1 MRRLFA
7 FGMLTLAAVGM
18 LASPAAGGGA
28 FITATPTSGAPGTPI
43 MIDGNCGVATA
54 DVNVFIGFEIN
65 SNSITIAT
73 TTTDAAGAFHA
84 NATAPQIAPPI
95 IDPGPGEIVGLCQLS
110 DAVRVTTPFTLLD
123 AGLGAPQPPPDPSAV
138 PAPQAAG
145 AAPPQAVVVEPTFT
159 G

>member
-1 MRRLFA
+1 MRRLI
-7 FGMLTLAAVGM
+7 GLVTLTLAAVGM
-18 LASPAAGGGA
+18 LASPASGGGA
-28 FITATPTSGAPGTPI
+28 FIIATPTSGAPGTPI
-43 MIDGNCGVATA
+43 VIDGNCGVATA

-95 IDPGPGEIVGLCQLS
+95 IVPGEGEIVGLCQLS
-110 DAVRVTTPFTLLD
+110 DAVRVATPFTLLD
-123 AGLGAPQPPPDPSAV
+123 AALGAPQPPLDPSAAPV
-138 PAPQAAG
+138 PQAAG
-145 AAPPQAVVVEPTFT
+145 PAAPQAVVAEPTFT

>member
-1 MRRLFA
+1 MRRLI
-7 FGMLTLAAVGM
+7 GLVVLTFAAVSM
-18 LASPAAGGGA
+18 LASPASGGGA
-28 FITATPTSGAPGTPI
+28 FISATPASGAPGTPI
-43 MIDGNCGVATA
+43 VIDGNCGVATA

-73 TTTDAAGAFHA
+73 TTTDATGAFHA

-95 IDPGPGEIVGLCQLS
+95 IDPGQGEIVGLCQLS

-123 AGLGAPQPPPDPSAV
+123 AGLGAPQPPLDPSAV
-138 PAPQAAG
+138 PAPQATG
-145 AAPPQAVVVEPTFT
+145 PAAPQAVVVEPTFT